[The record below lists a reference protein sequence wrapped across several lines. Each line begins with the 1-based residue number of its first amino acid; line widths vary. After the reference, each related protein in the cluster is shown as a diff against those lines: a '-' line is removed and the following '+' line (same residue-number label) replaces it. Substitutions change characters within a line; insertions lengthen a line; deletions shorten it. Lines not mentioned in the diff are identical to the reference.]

1 VQPDAT
7 PDALATRIRAIVAE
21 RLGVEPAT
29 LTLDADLEDDLAAD
43 AFDRAELADAFEE
56 AFAIVVRDEE
66 VAPLRTLGEL
76 AGYVA
81 ARLGDTRALLSP

>member
-1 VQPDAT
+1 MQHAVPH
-7 PDALATRIRAIVAE
+7 DALATRIRAIVAD
-21 RLGVEPAT
+21 RLGVEPAA
-29 LTLDADLEDDLAAD
+29 LTPDADLEDDLAAD

-76 AGYVA
+76 ARYVA
-81 ARLGDTRALLSP
+81 SRLGGASSLA

>member
-7 PDALATRIRAIVAE
+7 HDALATRILAIVAE

-29 LTLDADLEDDLAAD
+29 LTPDADLEDDLAAD

-81 ARLGDTRALLSP
+81 ARLGDTRALLNP